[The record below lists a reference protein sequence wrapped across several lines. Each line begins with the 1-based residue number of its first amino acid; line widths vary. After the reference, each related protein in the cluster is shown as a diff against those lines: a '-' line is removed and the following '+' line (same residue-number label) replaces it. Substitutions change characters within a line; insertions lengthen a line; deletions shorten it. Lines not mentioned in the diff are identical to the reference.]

1 MKNTA
6 PSIQARQR
14 GVVLVIALLMLL
26 VLTVLGL
33 AATRSTALEERMT
46 ANQNDKEVA
55 FEAAEAALRYGEG
68 LLSAA
73 SQPTFSADANGAYT
87 LSTMGTYGNWQ
98 TLNPDM
104 WDSGQTYSE
113 PYGNG
118 VTTLN
123 LILTGNGTGENSF
136 QAPRYF
142 IIYNDN
148 PNVDSSSVGS
158 TLSTDQQLV
167 TKYVYYIYARGW
179 GVTQGTTVTLEAIDQ
194 Y

>member
-1 MKNTA
+1 MKNTS
-6 PSIQARQR
+6 PSFPARQR
-14 GVVLVIALLMLL
+14 GVVLVISLLMLL

-55 FEAAEAALRYGEG
+55 FQSAEAALRYGEG

-73 SQPTFSADANGAYT
+73 SQPTFSANANGAYT
-87 LSTMGTYGNWQ
+87 LSSMASTV
-98 TLNPDM
+98 NPLTTAT
-104 WDSGQTYSE
+104 WDNTKTTTE

-118 VTTLN
+118 VITTGQN
-123 LILTGNGTGENSF
+123 LILTGTGTGENSN
-136 QAPRYF
+136 QPSRYY
-142 IIYNDN
+142 IVYNDN
-148 PNVDSSSVGS
+148 PNVSSSAVGS

-167 TKYVYYIYARGW
+167 TKNVYYIYARGW
-179 GVTQGTTVTLEAIDQ
+179 GVTSGTYVTLEAIDQ